1 MTTSVLVKRQVKKF
15 RKSTTDD
22 QGNPIVIVATVRYD
36 DECGNGH
43 NSFAIT
49 GELFDRVH
57 PIRGEATALHDSGKT
72 LWLGSCGR
80 IHEEIAKHFP
90 DLAPLI
96 KWHLCSSD
104 GPMHYVANT
113 VYHASNRDHW
123 GLLKGEASTNPKHQK
138 HVVRFGN
145 SPIEHEV
152 SPRLKKFIDETLA
165 AGGEFILDKLDHMIG
180 DKNYSKFRFAGM
192 DCKWH
197 ECPFDKEEECRQ
209 WIDAVTSCE
218 LHWSSRPTLFGEGKE
233 RDLDA
238 ARSVGIWPDATDEEL
253 CQDRETLTAALM
265 ARLPALT
272 AEFRAAVESLGFTF

>member
-1 MTTSVLVKRQVKKF
+1 MTSVLVKKQVKKF
-15 RKSTTDD
+15 GPKSFTENGERRSIT
-22 QGNPIVIVATVRYD
+22 ATVRYD

-49 GELFDRVH
+49 GEIH
-57 PIRGEATALHDSGKT
+57 GPRGFESVG
-72 LWLGSCGR
+72 C

-104 GPMHYVANT
+104 GPLHYVANV

-123 GLLKGEASTNPKHQK
+123 GLLKGEASASPRHQK
-138 HVVRFGN
+138 HVVMFGN

-165 AGGEFILDKLDHMIG
+165 ADGEFVLDRMTHVMGGKEYY
-180 DKNYSKFRFAGM
+180 KYQFAGM

-197 ECPFDKEEECRQ
+197 ECPFDTESECRQ
-209 WIDAVTSCE
+209 WIDAVTGCE

-238 ARSVGIWPDATDEEL
+238 ARSVGIWPDATDDEL
-253 CQDRETLTAALM
+253 MQDRETLTAALQ
-265 ARLPALT
+265 ARLPGLLV
-272 AEFRAAVESLGFTF
+272 EFRAAVESLGFTF

>member
-1 MTTSVLVKRQVKKF
+1 MTSVLVKKQVKKF
-15 RKSTTDD
+15 RKSTTDEH
-22 QGNPIVIVATVRYD
+22 GKPIVIVATVRYD
-36 DECGNGH
+36 DECNSGH

-49 GELFDRVH
+49 GELFDRTDRI
-57 PIRGEATALHDSGKT
+57 PGEATARHDSGKT
-72 LWLGSCGR
+72 LWLGSCGC

-104 GPMHYVANT
+104 GPMHYVANV
-113 VYHASNRDHW
+113 VYHASNRDYN
-123 GLLKGEASTNPKHQK
+123 GLLKGEASTSPKHQK

-165 AGGEFILDKLDHMIG
+165 ADGEFILDRMTHVMGGKEYY
-180 DKNYSKFRFAGM
+180 KYQFAGM

-197 ECPFDKEEECRQ
+197 ECPFDDEAECRQ
-209 WIDAVTSCE
+209 WIDAITSCE

-238 ARSVGIWPDATDEEL
+238 ARSCAIWPEATDEEL
-253 CQDRETLTAALM
+253 MQDRETLTAALQ
-265 ARLPALT
+265 ARLPGLLV
-272 AEFRAAVESLGFTF
+272 EFQATVESVGFTF